1 LKARVI
7 ILICF
12 FMLIASQARGQR
24 YKLLRGNVS
33 HPTLSL
39 EQIHV
44 INTSRGVAEITDIY
58 GAFELSVAVGEK
70 IIFSGIQF
78 HETEILISE
87 ELFSSAEI
95 TVYLKAKINELKEV
109 VVKPHELSGSLSSD
123 ISTVP
128 KKINFSDVGIPGF
141 KGQREEKIVSGK
153 SLLLSTLLLPVSGGI
168 NVDAVYKHL
177 SGYYKKLKKR
187 RSLDKQF
194 EAVYSIIQFY
204 GVYFFTENYGIEQ
217 DQIYDFVLGCSQNT
231 PLISY
236 YKKGMH
242 TQVMEAFDH
251 YKVGRY
257 EN

>member
-1 LKARVI
+1 MKARVI

-78 HETEILISE
+78 HETEILITE

-128 KKINFSDVGIPGF
+128 KKLTLAMLEYRVLKD
-141 KGQREEKIVSGK
+141 KEKRK
-153 SLLLSTLLLPVSGGI
+153 
-168 NVDAVYKHL
+168 
-177 SGYYKKLKKR
+177 
-187 RSLDKQF
+187 
-194 EAVYSIIQFY
+194 
-204 GVYFFTENYGIEQ
+204 
-217 DQIYDFVLGCSQNT
+217 
-231 PLISY
+231 
-236 YKKGMH
+236 
-242 TQVMEAFDH
+242 
-251 YKVGRY
+251 
-257 EN
+257 